1 MKTLTVNLFDHEYD
15 ILAEITEDFL
25 GDEYTPENELAG
37 MGTVLG
43 EILSKYGRLFV
54 KPELN
59 FKIQELAKYHEL
71 GITQLITNLI
81 CEAYIEAENAGV
93 VPVDP
98 WKRNPNPDSV
108 LENETFLWNS
118 FPEALRDLHI
128 EHEIDGHGDEDGER
142 ITIYIDD
149 NDAKTDRVYMTKRYA
164 WDEERQCF
172 NPYRSWKLEIEI
184 EVPTDELD
192 ERGKVR
198 YGIRP
203 LRRIKT
209 LDQLF
214 NEVFGMSFEQK
225 KWERGYV

>member
-1 MKTLTVNLFDHEYD
+1 MNIDATKIFGE
-15 ILAEITEDFL
+15 EI
-25 GDEYTPENELAG
+25 A
-37 MGTVLG
+37 
-43 EILSKYGRLFV
+43 
-54 KPELN
+54 
-59 FKIQELAKYHEL
+59 FKIAHLAAYHEIDARNL
-71 GITQLITNLI
+71 VEHLI
-81 CEAYIEAENAGV
+81 CDAYIEAEDAGV

-98 WKRNPNPDSV
+98 WSRNPNPDSV
-108 LENETFLWNS
+108 LENELFLWNS

-128 EHEIDGHGDEDGER
+128 EHEIDGYGDEDGDC
-142 ITIYIDD
+142 ITIYLDD
-149 NDAKTDRVYMTKRYA
+149 DYARVSRVFMTKRYS
-164 WDEERQCF
+164 WDEDRQCY
-172 NPYRSWKLEIEI
+172 NPHKGWKLEIEI

-214 NEVFGMSFEQK
+214 HEVFGMSLEQK